1 MGLELGYTWW
11 ASGPATHN
19 VQLMSLGFHV
29 DDEKLRVLYF
39 VPFHDDPQLNEK
51 FVRKYSCEYNLYYHG
66 MI

>member
-29 DDEKLRVLYF
+29 DDEKLWVLYF
-39 VPFHDDPQLNEK
+39 VPVHDDPQLNEK
-51 FVRKYSCEYNLYYHG
+51 FVRKYSCEYYLYYHG